1 MVRATQ
7 SFLKAQKEA
16 VNALS
21 VNGSVKL
28 GTVAAALSAAI
39 STAIECSKEI
49 EASMQISM
57 RNALEE
63 ITSMN
68 SDIPLDDFM
77 IMKVQWQ
84 IIFSLKLF

>member
-7 SFLKAQKEA
+7 LVLIAHKES

-21 VNGSVKL
+21 SNRTAKL
-28 GTVAAALSAAI
+28 GMVAAALSSAI

-63 ITSMN
+63 TTSTIFDGPM
-68 SDIPLDDFM
+68 DDFM
-77 IMKVQWQ
+77 IMKVQ
-84 IIFSLKLF
+84 